1 MPRDQ
6 IRESLSTV
14 LDVPGLRLEGEDV
27 FVRALDLFVER
38 SVSFADAFNVATME
52 ARGLTII
59 YSWDRD
65 FDRFPGIGR
74 IEPESDGSAG

>member
-14 LDVPGLRLEGEDV
+14 LDIPGLHLEGKDV

-38 SVSFADAFNVATME
+38 SVSFADAFNVAKME

-65 FDRFPGIGR
+65 FDRFPGIRR